1 MAGTFV
7 RNLSQFASAA
17 GCARKVVRTA
27 FCAHIG
33 HPGFDAHVYTD
44 FVLSKSFSSESGTA
58 NYAKVSQRVL

>member
-17 GCARKVVRTA
+17 GCARKVVRTV

-33 HPGFDAHVYTD
+33 HPGFDEHVYTD
-44 FVLSKSFSSESGTA
+44 FVLSKSCSSESGTA
-58 NYAKVSQRVL
+58 NYAKVSQRVS